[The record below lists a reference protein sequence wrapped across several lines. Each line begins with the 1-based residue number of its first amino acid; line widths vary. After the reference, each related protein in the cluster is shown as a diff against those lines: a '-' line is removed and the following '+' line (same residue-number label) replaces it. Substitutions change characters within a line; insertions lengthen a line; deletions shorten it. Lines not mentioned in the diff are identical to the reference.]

1 MSIVTVTETAYDI
14 DWIELAAG
22 VDKLVVKRL
31 KDDLKQWEG
40 DIGMRQMF
48 VQDAADALAVCELL
62 AEGKWHMA
70 ENRIRNMDTAARDD
84 VYDFIEIVAGAD
96 FFDCVRV

>member
-1 MSIVTVTETAYDI
+1 MTIVTVTETAYDI

-22 VDKLVVKRL
+22 VEKLVVDKL

-62 AEGKWHMA
+62 AEGKWHKA
-70 ENRIRNMDTAARDD
+70 ENRIRNMDTAARDY

-96 FFDCVRV
+96 FFDCVR

>member
-1 MSIVTVTETAYDI
+1 MTIVTVTETAYDI

-22 VDKLVVKRL
+22 VEKLVVKRL
-31 KDDLKQWEG
+31 KDDLKQWKG
-40 DIGMRQMF
+40 DIGMQQMF

-62 AEGKWHMA
+62 AEGKWRAA
-70 ENRIRNMDTAARDD
+70 ENRIRNMDTAARDY

-96 FFDCVRV
+96 FFDCVR